1 MQRAVFFVIAMAG
14 ATPPAQAAD
23 PLPPAS
29 RRFANNHAAEVP
41 DFQRHVVP
49 LLGTLGCNGRA
60 CHGSF
65 QGQGGFRLSL
75 FGYDFAADHE
85 ALAGGDEPRVD
96 LMTPQESLAILKATC
111 AEDHDGGKRIEPGSW
126 QHRLLLSW
134 IAGGAKPKATDAAEF
149 VAIDIEPA
157 EVILSQAGQSVQ
169 LSVVARWSDGSRED
183 VTPLCRYQTSD
194 DSVATVDR
202 GGNVTATGRGDAHV
216 VVFYDNG
223 VVPVPV
229 IVPLSDVAGDRYPA
243 VETRTKIDE
252 LVVTKLRKLGVVP
265 AELCSD
271 AEFLR
276 RVSLDLTGTLPLPDE
291 IAAFVADTSDE
302 KRRRKIDE
310 LLARPTYAAWWAT
323 KLGDWTGNGEGA
335 GPVGGEQGLRRRY
348 SELWHRWFYRR
359 LEENVP
365 YDEIAAGIVLATS
378 RRADQSYE
386 EFCAEMS
393 SYFRKENPA
402 DFAEHPTVPWFWSRR
417 ALGPSEEKA
426 RAFAYSFLGVRL
438 ECAQCHKHP
447 FDQWTKQD
455 FDQFAAFFS
464 GIKYG
469 VAKRPEI
476 REMKE
481 AVGLGKMD
489 EDSGDYKRKF
499 VALLESGEVLP
510 FKEVT
515 VPQRSNRPGR
525 RPASNSGKFGRVITP
540 RLLGGEEVLTQEY
553 DDPRQPLMDWLR
565 QDDNPYFAR
574 TIVNRIWASR
584 FGRGIV
590 EPPDDMNLGNAPTN
604 GPLLDYLSREFVAHR
619 YDLKWLHREILN
631 SDTYQRSWRAPQP
644 GIIDERN
651 FSRAIL
657 RRLPAE
663 VVYDAIVQAT
673 AADGDLAS
681 FVSDEAKIRQRAIG
695 PASGYSGRRDEKLYA
710 VYLFGKPAREINCD
724 CERSGSP
731 SLQQTLFL
739 RNDDELLS
747 LLSRNEGWLAS
758 LERQYGRGDWPAAE
772 ELIESAY
779 RRSLSRPPT
788 AQERQIAGKHFT
800 SADSPREGLRDLMW
814 ALLNTKEFVVNH

>member
-1 MQRAVFFVIAMAG
+1 MKQLAFASIALMAWS
-14 ATPPAQAAD
+14 AIAAGD
-23 PLPPAS
+23 ETLPS
-29 RRFANNHAAEVP
+29 VSKRFAGEQTSETP

-85 ALAGGDEPRVD
+85 GLTGGGEPRVD
-96 LMTPQESLAILKATC
+96 VTKPENSLAILKPTA
-111 AEDHDGGKRIEPGSW
+111 AVDHDGGQRIEPGTW
-126 QHRLLLSW
+126 QHRLLLAW
-134 IAGGAKPKATDAAEF
+134 IKAGAKPVPEDGAEF
-149 VAIDIEPA
+149 VALDIEPA
-157 EVILSQAGQSVQ
+157 EILSSSPGETVPIKI
-169 LSVVARWSDGSRED
+169 VARWSDGSRED
-183 VTPLCRYQTSD
+183 VTPLCRFQTSD
-194 DSVATVDR
+194 ESVATVDR
-202 GGNVTATGRGDAHV
+202 GGKVTAVGRGDAHII
-216 VVFYDNG
+216 VFYDNG
-223 VVPVPV
+223 VVPVPAIFPV
-229 IVPLSDVAGDRYPA
+229 SDLVGERYPVVKTA
-243 VETRTKIDE
+243 TPIDE
-252 LVVTKLRKLGVVP
+252 LVVAKLRKLGIVP

-271 AEFLR
+271 EEFLR
-276 RVSLDLTGTLPLPDE
+276 RASLDLTGTLPLSDE
-291 IAAFVADTSDE
+291 INAFVADESND

-310 LLARPTYAAWWAT
+310 LLKLPTYAAWWAT

-335 GPVGGEQGLRRRY
+335 GPLGGEQGLRRRY

-365 YDEIAAGIVLATS
+365 YDQIAAGIVLATS
-378 RRADQSYE
+378 RRADQSYD

-402 DFAEHPTVPWFWSRR
+402 DFADHPTVPWFWSRR
-417 ALGPSEEKA
+417 ALGPPEEKA

-447 FDQWTKQD
+447 FDQWTKED

-469 VAKRPEI
+469 VAKRREI
-476 REMKE
+476 QDMKE
-481 AVGLGKMD
+481 AAGLGGMD

-499 VALLESGEVLP
+499 VALLESGAVLP
-510 FKEVT
+510 FKEVS
-515 VPQRSNRPGR
+515 VPQRTGRPARPGKG
-525 RPASNSGKFGRVITP
+525 NGKFGRVITP

-553 DDPRQPLMDWLR
+553 DDPRRPLMDWLR

-574 TIVNRIWASR
+574 AIVNRIWAGH

-590 EPPDDMNLGNAPTN
+590 EPPDDMNLGNPPVN
-604 GPLLDYLSREFVAHR
+604 GPLLEHLTQEFVAHG
-619 YDLKWLHREILN
+619 YDLAWLHREILS
-631 SDTYQRSWRAPQP
+631 SDTYQRSWRSPQP
-644 GIIDERN
+644 GVLDERN

-663 VVYDAIVQAT
+663 VMYDALVLAT
-673 AADGDLAS
+673 AADDELAP
-681 FVSDEAKIRQRAIG
+681 FVRDAEKIRQRAIG
-695 PASGYSGRRDEKLYA
+695 PKSGFSNRRDESLYA
-710 VYLFGKPAREINCD
+710 VYLFGKPARETACD

-731 SLQQTLFL
+731 TLQQTLFL

-747 LLSRNEGWLAS
+747 LLDRQDGWLAS
-758 LERQYGRGDWPAAE
+758 LARQFGTGHWPPAE
-772 ELIESAY
+772 QLIDSAY
-779 RRSLSRPPT
+779 LRSLSRMPT
-788 AQERQIAGKHFT
+788 ADERRVALEHFSKAT
-800 SADSPREGLRDLMW
+800 SPREGARDLLW